1 MNSSFKVIRSRY
13 AEAEICSLQVLLAFA
28 HQLQTFVLSPSFS
41 FDLLLLHP
49 LQKLSWVPC
58 LNIYELCE
66 AHWGLN
72 ACWILI
78 QKINPEQEIRE
89 WGLPCRRSDTPAWG
103 ESCGEGQSQWGQGPQ
118 STRQVCCLSCFLLRL
133 GLVRAA
139 HPMGLH
145 PLKGSL
151 PNCRSGAQTR
161 GRSSTVPKEIV
172 KFESNSP
179 SCC

>member
-89 WGLPCRRSDTPAWG
+89 WGLPCRRSDKLWRRSVPVGSRAAVNPPG
-103 ESCGEGQSQWGQGPQ
+103 LLLELFPPEVSFSESCSSHGVTPPQRVSSQLQVWGPNQG
-118 STRQVCCLSCFLLRL
+118 
-133 GLVRAA
+133 
-139 HPMGLH
+139 
-145 PLKGSL
+145 
-151 PNCRSGAQTR
+151 
-161 GRSSTVPKEIV
+161 
-172 KFESNSP
+172 
-179 SCC
+179 